1 MRISVG
7 ILASASV
14 LFAFG
19 AAGLVG
25 TWALG
30 LATVLGLVGAIC
42 TVTVM
47 EEREHAEALMEVLGD
62 RRRPA
67 RLTDSTETATE
78 LLTQG

>member
-1 MRISVG
+1 MRISIG

-19 AAGLVG
+19 AAGMIG

-30 LATVLGLVGAIC
+30 VATVLGLVGAMC
-42 TVTVM
+42 TVTMM
-47 EEREHAEALMEVLGD
+47 EEREHADALVSTLDD

-67 RLTDSTETATE
+67 RATDSMDRTPD
-78 LLTQG
+78 LLSPS

>member
-14 LFAFG
+14 LFVFG
-19 AAGLVG
+19 ATGMIG

-30 LATVLGLVGAIC
+30 VATVLGLIGAIC
-42 TVTVM
+42 TVTIM
-47 EEREHAEALMEVLGD
+47 EEREHADAIVTDLQD

-67 RLTDSTETATE
+67 LSDEPFEAAD
-78 LLTQG
+78 LFAQG